1 MSGLL
6 FCCPSS
12 RPEKRCMRRE
22 TEEWL
27 KLANE
32 DLQSAEYLF
41 EKRLLRMVCYHA
53 QQAVEKVLKS
63 LLAENEVEIPRIH
76 NLLDLNNS
84 VKTLGHA
91 TGLTEEE
98 ALFLN
103 AVYRWRYPPDLGL
116 LPSGEPTEPDA
127 QRALSIAQA

>member
-1 MSGLL
+1 
-6 FCCPSS
+6 
-12 RPEKRCMRRE
+12 MRRE

-41 EKRLLRMVCYHA
+41 EKRLLRMVCFHA
-53 QQAVEKVLKS
+53 QQSVEKVLKS

-84 VKTLGHA
+84 VKRLGYS
-91 TGLTEEE
+91 TDLTDEE
-98 ALFLN
+98 AIFLN
-103 AVYRWRYPPDLGL
+103 TVYRWRYPPDLGL
-116 LPSGEPTEPDA
+116 LPSGELTEPDT
-127 QRALSIAQA
+127 QRALSIARAIVDWSGKLK

>member
-1 MSGLL
+1 
-6 FCCPSS
+6 
-12 RPEKRCMRRE
+12 MRRE

-41 EKRLLRMVCYHA
+41 EKSLFRMVCYHA

-63 LLAENEVEIPRIH
+63 LFAENEIEIPRIH

-84 VKTLGHA
+84 ARKLGHT
-91 TGLTEEE
+91 TGLTEEQ
-98 ALFLN
+98 AIFLN
-103 AVYRWRYPPDLGL
+103 TVYRWRYPPDIGL
-116 LPSGEPTEPDA
+116 LPSGEPTELDA
-127 QRALSIAQA
+127 RRALDIARTIVNWSGDLK

>member
-1 MSGLL
+1 
-6 FCCPSS
+6 
-12 RPEKRCMRRE
+12 MRRE

-41 EKRLLRMVCYHA
+41 EKRLFRMVCYHA

-63 LLAENEVEIPRIH
+63 LFAENEIEIPRIH

-84 VKTLGHA
+84 ARKLGHT
-91 TGLTEEE
+91 TGLTEEQ
-98 ALFLN
+98 AIFLN
-103 AVYRWRYPPDLGL
+103 TVYRWRYPPDIGL
-116 LPSGEPTEPDA
+116 LPSGEPTELDA
-127 QRALSIAQA
+127 RRALDIARTIVNWSGDLK